1 MRARISIEEHKAW
14 LRKSFILQNL
24 SRYAKLLNQKLK
36 EEVYGKTPEF
46 YASSTNY
53 PDIFFGNGISLSS
66 YAELKDLFGKGYDEI
81 IKARLSSVIAKRYGT
96 PKTLDRLTEV
106 MQALAMSKKPVYA
119 EAHLS
124 KKPRLL
130 LRLSPN
136 TYYYIQ
142 KIFSAGV
149 LGVNKK
155 IVPTRWSITAV
166 DDIISRF
173 NRKKVL
179 RNPEINNVMVF
190 TSYFLYNRFVIIL
203 LPGPWA
209 FENFEAWAP
218 KTTWGAKTSYL
229 ITEEFES
236 AKGRKTYAESQAGA
250 YYAVRNVVLEYLAK
264 IKRQA
269 STIVIR
275 EVHEGYNI
283 PVGVWQVRENIRNAF
298 ERGCKKFSSINE
310 AKEYINKLLR
320 IPFIKYKKKS
330 RILRQS
336 LLTSLT
342 HPIS

>member
-1 MRARISIEEHKAW
+1 
-14 LRKSFILQNL
+14 
-24 SRYAKLLNQKLK
+24 
-36 EEVYGKTPEF
+36 
-46 YASSTNY
+46 
-53 PDIFFGNGISLSS
+53 
-66 YAELKDLFGKGYDEI
+66 
-81 IKARLSSVIAKRYGT
+81 
-96 PKTLDRLTEV
+96 
-106 MQALAMSKKPVYA
+106 
-119 EAHLS
+119 
-124 KKPRLL
+124 
-130 LRLSPN
+130 
-136 TYYYIQ
+136 
-142 KIFSAGV
+142 
-149 LGVNKK
+149 
-155 IVPTRWSITAV
+155 
-166 DDIISRF
+166 
-173 NRKKVL
+173 
-179 RNPEINNVMVF
+179 MVF